1 MLKLVIMHKLF
12 LGVGFLLFGIFYTL
26 LTSETALASTSGVV
40 IHRLQASGI
49 VSGTTAQEAVEIRNT
64 TSQDIKVTDW
74 CIYYNVTIEI
84 GCIKASNS
92 QMQVYLRS
100 QSSALFVS
108 TEMSNLLKAANSAFV
123 ADILFTNLDKI
134 AASSG
139 SIKLVDTAA
148 VVDMVGWGG
157 GAAET
162 LPATA
167 LVNGKMLNRISVAGI
182 VQDTDNNS
190 LDFRVD
196 TTDTSL
202 YSRGGLSEVYEPI
215 DVCPNIPGLDTT
227 VPIGF
232 IKDTDSNCYEDV
244 CDNMIGLQKN
254 IPNGYYKSGID
265 CLAVKLQ
272 ITELLP
278 NVSGSDTGKEFIE
291 IYNPTNYQVDL
302 SGYLLQLGPG
312 YSKNFI
318 LPSFILVPNS
328 FVSFSDIETTIT
340 LPNTSASVKLLTP
353 NSDFVDETSSYNE
366 PKDDQAW
373 ALFADSW
380 QYTNQPTA
388 ANSNMV
394 SVVAGLGAGDDEEL
408 ATCPEG
414 KYRNPETNR
423 CKTIETDAGLKPCA
437 VDQIRNPET
446 NRCRSIFASD
456 SGLTPCKT
464 DQTRNPETNRCRSTE
479 NSSNTLKPCA
489 VNQERNPETNRCRK
503 MTAGTIA
510 ANKVKDVESNLQA
523 ERGGWFLAGSA
534 GIGLAGYGVAE
545 WRTEISSA
553 FRRFRQLLGK
563 NPPTP

>member
-1 MLKLVIMHKLF
+1 MHKLYLR
-12 LGVGFLLFGIFYTL
+12 LGVFLFVIFGGVLFSQNVYATSSNIVIYQIQSGATSTAGDASSEFVSLYNNSTSRVDITNWQVVSNSNTLVSFTPSSPSMKLYFEPRSFTTLASTTFKTPGGLSYTPSVL
-26 LTSETALASTSGVV
+26 PNFSGSKIVGSSTSGVNLRV
-40 IHRLQASGI
+40 IDANSTDVDSVNWTTDGASNIQILQRKNT
-49 VSGTTAQEAVEIRNT
+49 TTAPLLLLDTDTYSDFDKV
-64 TSQDIKVTDW
+64 SQTAFQIPAATP
-74 CIYYNVTIEI
+74 
-84 GCIKASNS
+84 
-92 QMQVYLRS
+92 L
-100 QSSALFVS
+100 
-108 TEMSNLLKAANSAFV
+108 TEEV
-123 ADILFTNLDKI
+123 
-134 AASSG
+134 
-139 SIKLVDTAA
+139 V
-148 VVDMVGWGG
+148 VVD
-157 GAAET
+157 
-162 LPATA
+162 
-167 LVNGKMLNRISVAGI
+167 
-182 VQDTDNNS
+182 Q
-190 LDFRVD
+190 
-196 TTDTSL
+196 
-202 YSRGGLSEVYEPI
+202 
-215 DVCPNIPGLDTT
+215 CPNLPGLDSSLP
-227 VPIGF
+227 VGYM
-232 IKDTDSNCYEDV
+232 KDTDGNCYEDV
-244 CDNMIGLQKN
+244 CDNISGLQKVL
-254 IPNGYYKSGID
+254 PNGYYKDGID
-265 CLAVKLQ
+265 CKIVGLKL
-272 ITELLP
+272 TELLP

-302 SGYLLQLGPG
+302 SGYLLQLGPS

-318 LPSFILVPNS
+318 LPSFILMPNS

-353 NSDFVDETSSYNE
+353 SSDFVDETASYNE

-388 ANSNMV
+388 ANANMV
-394 SVVAGLGAGDDEEL
+394 SVVAGLGAGDDGEL
-408 ATCPEG
+408 AVCPEG

-456 SGLTPCKT
+456 SGLTPCKA

-489 VNQERNPETNRCRK
+489 ANQERNPETNRCRK

-553 FRRFRQLLGK
+553 LRRFRQLLGK
-563 NPPTP
+563 NPPDL